1 MTISPK
7 NRVKHKNLRL
17 DGEIKT
23 VFQEG
28 NCESCV
34 ISQPIHYLS
43 PESAACVWQTVIK
56 IHAFSGIRDAFIC
69 MLFARD

>member
-7 NRVKHKNLRL
+7 KRVEHKNLRL

-28 NCESCV
+28 NCESGV
-34 ISQPIHYLS
+34 ICEPIHYLR
-43 PESAACVWQTVIK
+43 PESVARVWQ
-56 IHAFSGIRDAFIC
+56 
-69 MLFARD
+69 

>member
-7 NRVKHKNLRL
+7 KRVEHKNLRL

-28 NCESCV
+28 DLKRLLGCSLTC
-34 ISQPIHYLS
+34 
-43 PESAACVWQTVIK
+43 
-56 IHAFSGIRDAFIC
+56 D
-69 MLFARD
+69 